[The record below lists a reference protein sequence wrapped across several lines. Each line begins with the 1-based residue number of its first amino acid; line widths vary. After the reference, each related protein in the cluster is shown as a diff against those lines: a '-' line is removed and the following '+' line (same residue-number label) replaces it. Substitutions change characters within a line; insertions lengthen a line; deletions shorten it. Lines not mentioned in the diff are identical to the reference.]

1 MKDIQEIIYRRMIK
15 EEEESN
21 KMNISKKEEKGR

>member
-1 MKDIQEIIYRRMIK
+1 MKNIQEIIYRRMIK

-21 KMNISKKEEKGR
+21 KMKITKKEEKGR